1 MQSLF
6 SWLPASLSL
15 GFLAAKK
22 CTIASLHSEVATN
35 SIDTTAGILMMSNLV
50 LSECE
55 WPGVWCAYGNDDI
68 VVTAIDIQSPE
79 VNVTTSFDIQLPHR

>member
-1 MQSLF
+1 
-6 SWLPASLSL
+6 
-15 GFLAAKK
+15 
-22 CTIASLHSEVATN
+22 
-35 SIDTTAGILMMSNLV
+35 MMSNLV